1 MQVLRRGRVGPVCA
15 TQVAKSVVK
24 SAAYRGLASEAPE
37 ETLLFRRWAMI
48 CLAAGDKEEAAKA
61 TLQGAWAADDGV
73 NMVEAAKCVVTS
85 RRCGA
90 TRRT

>member
-1 MQVLRRGRVGPVCA
+1 
-15 TQVAKSVVK
+15 
-24 SAAYRGLASEAPE
+24 
-37 ETLLFRRWAMI
+37 MI
-48 CLAAGDKEEAAKA
+48 CLAVGDKEEAAKA